1 MSKATRK
8 HIRTCD
14 WCTKEISMTTPRAG
28 EPDMPDLTRLKAIC
42 AQATPGEW
50 KINLDEG
57 GAIQVGPPKAN
68 DVFWV
73 TNMIDAKFVETFNP
87 TLIAR
92 LLAVCE
98 AAQGYLDY
106 LDSGNLKPH
115 GGEERRQAIRLALTA
130 LGGQE

>member
-1 MSKATRK
+1 
-8 HIRTCD
+8 
-14 WCTKEISMTTPRAG
+14 MTTPRAG
-28 EPDMPDLTRLKAIC
+28 EPDMPDLTSLKATC
-42 AQATPGEW
+42 A
-50 KINLDEG
+50 N
-57 GAIQVGPPKAN
+57 AN
-68 DVFWV
+68 HDHKY
-73 TNMIDAKFVETFNP
+73 ISKVECEDCQTYIATFNP